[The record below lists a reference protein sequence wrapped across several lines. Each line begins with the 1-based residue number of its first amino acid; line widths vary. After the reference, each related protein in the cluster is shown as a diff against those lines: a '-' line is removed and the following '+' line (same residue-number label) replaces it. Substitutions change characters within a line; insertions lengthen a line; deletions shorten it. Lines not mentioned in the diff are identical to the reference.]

1 MNLKIINPFTIKQ
14 LEEIINNGLYENI
27 FYVDTDAL
35 AARFQGR
42 IYNGV
47 TIDFKITISS
57 TKPIR
62 YTWREATE
70 DFKKLIMLVKNKK
83 RMLEEAYGIPVYL
96 EPEIIREDDL
106 DQIIIKV
113 YFKTNGTR
121 IMK

>member
-47 TIDFKITISS
+47 TIDFKRTISS
-57 TKPIR
+57 TNQSDILGEKQQKISR
-62 YTWREATE
+62 
-70 DFKKLIMLVKNKK
+70 N
-83 RMLEEAYGIPVYL
+83 
-96 EPEIIREDDL
+96 
-106 DQIIIKV
+106 
-113 YFKTNGTR
+113 
-121 IMK
+121 